1 MEEKLNEILN
11 YYGEEIEANQLVQEL
26 AELIVGITKWDVD
39 NIHEEIA
46 DVEITLEYLK
56 NFKAIDRTKIEEI
69 KEYKIDRQLKRIE
82 REKVN
87 K

>member
-1 MEEKLNEILN
+1 MEEKLNKILE

-26 AELIVGITKWDVD
+26 AELIVGITKWDVE

-56 NFKAIDRTKIEEI
+56 NFEAIDKSKINDI
-69 KEYKIDRQLKRIE
+69 KEYKIQRQLRRIE